1 MRIRLEGVTKRFGT
15 VTAVDRLTLELE
27 PGRLVA
33 LLGPSGC
40 GKSTTLYM
48 LAGVLRPTEG
58 DIFFDGVRV
67 NDVPPQRRNVGMV
80 FQSYALYPHMTVF
93 ENIAFPLRMQ
103 RLPEPEIRRRV
114 HEMAELVQVGS
125 LLDRRPEQLSG
136 GQQQRVALARAL
148 VKRPALLL
156 LDEPLSNLDA
166 QLRQAMRAE
175 IRRIQRELGVTAV
188 LVTHDQ
194 TEAMSIADWVVLMNG
209 GRCVAQGTPYDLY
222 QTPPNRF
229 TASFIGH
236 PPMNWVQGR
245 VSGSRLQ
252 VDGLPVYLPLP
263 ATAREGEVAIGIRPQ
278 HVQLVAPGRGHLD
291 GRVTMIELL
300 GHEKLVTVEAG
311 RVPGGVAPSGPAGP
325 TAGTGL
331 RLQALVPADAAV
343 VEGEA
348 VGVRLPVSRLHLFR
362 LSDGNRLALPG
373 AARRPLAGALATAAG
388 DAVGDEPAGE
398 SAGTAG

>member
-1 MRIRLEGVTKRFGT
+1 MRIRLDHVTKRFGP
-15 VTAVDRLTLELE
+15 VTAVDGLTLDLP

-40 GKSTTLYM
+40 GKSTTLFM
-48 LAGVLRPTEG
+48 LAGVLRPTTG
-58 DIFFDGVRV
+58 DIYFDGTRV

-93 ENIAFPLRMQ
+93 DNIAFPLRMQ
-103 RLPEPEIRRRV
+103 KLPAAEIRRRV
-114 HEMAELVQVGS
+114 HEMAELVRVEQ

-194 TEAMSIADWVVLMNG
+194 TEAMTIADWVVLMNG

-222 QTPPNRF
+222 QLPPNRF

-236 PPMNWVQGR
+236 PPMNWLRGR
-245 VSGSRLQ
+245 VTGTRLQ

-263 ATAREGEVAIGIRPQ
+263 AAARDSEVEIGVRPH
-278 HVQLVAPGRGHLD
+278 HVQLVAPGKGHLD
-291 GRVTMIELL
+291 GVVTMIELL

-311 RVPGGVAPSGPAGP
+311 RGASAVPASSAGGAAG
-325 TAGTGL
+325 AGL

-362 LSDGNRLALPG
+362 VSDGSRLALPG
-373 AARRPLAGALATAAG
+373 AAARRPVAAAPG
-388 DAVGDEPAGE
+388 DAVADEPAGE

>member
-1 MRIRLEGVTKRFGT
+1 MRVRLENVTKRFGT
-15 VTAVDRLTLELE
+15 VTAVSELTLDL
-27 PGRLVA
+27 PSGQLVA

-48 LAGVLRPTEG
+48 LAGVLRPSEG
-58 DIFFDGVRV
+58 AIYFDDVMV

-103 RLPEPEIRRRV
+103 KLPAEEIRRRV
-114 HEMAELVQVGS
+114 HEMAELVQIEQ

-166 QLRQAMRAE
+166 QLRQTMRAE
-175 IRRIQRELGVTAV
+175 IRRVQRELGVTAV

-194 TEAMSIADWVVLMNG
+194 TEAMTIADWIVVMNA

-222 QTPPNRF
+222 QLPPNRF

-236 PPMNWVQGR
+236 PPMNWLRGR

-252 VDGLPVYLPLP
+252 VDGLPVQLPLP
-263 ATAREGEVAIGIRPQ
+263 LEARADDVEIGIRPH
-278 HVQLVAPGRGHLD
+278 HVQMVAPGKGHVD
-291 GRVTMIELL
+291 GVVTLVELL

-311 RVPGGVAPSGPAGP
+311 GASGREGV
-325 TAGTGL
+325 

-343 VEGEA
+343 VEGEQ
-348 VGVRLPVSRLHLFR
+348 VGLRLPLSRLHLFR
-362 LSDGNRLALPG
+362 VRDGRRIALPG
-373 AARRPLAGALATAAG
+373 AARRPVAAGAVEAAG
-388 DAVGDEPAGE
+388 AEAEGE